1 MLVQPDTRSLPPTG
15 AAYVADEGELAM
27 SSAAA
32 AAAERAENAGFWG
45 LEKTPFIKL
54 VRRRVKRTVARPT
67 HKASQEPT
75 PELRAAVP
83 ASGTADEDDDYKI
96 KMESMISASIP
107 EMANPAEP
115 SLAKDSNKRQQ
126 RSAPNRARR
135 IKAPPQAATKPAKP
149 SFVSPV
155 ALLPPAPLEASRLP
169 PLVVV
174 PVRSDDKGASM
185 EIAESYGII
194 A

>member
-75 PELRAAVP
+75 PESRVESIMQ
-83 ASGTADEDDDYKI
+83 SGLHFLCQTCKGV
-96 KMESMISASIP
+96 S
-107 EMANPAEP
+107 
-115 SLAKDSNKRQQ
+115 SLLSHPKFSLYF
-126 RSAPNRARR
+126 P
-135 IKAPPQAATKPAKP
+135 
-149 SFVSPV
+149 
-155 ALLPPAPLEASRLP
+155 
-169 PLVVV
+169 
-174 PVRSDDKGASM
+174 
-185 EIAESYGII
+185 
-194 A
+194 